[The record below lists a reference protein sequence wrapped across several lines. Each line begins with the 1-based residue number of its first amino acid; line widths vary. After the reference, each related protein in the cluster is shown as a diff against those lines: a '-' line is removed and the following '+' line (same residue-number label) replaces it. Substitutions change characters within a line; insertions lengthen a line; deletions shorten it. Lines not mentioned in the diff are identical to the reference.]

1 MSTPTENAKM
11 PNAEHSKRRNGG
23 KRKKDGKSN
32 NEQKMLVDRDQSALS
47 HSPSSCHCCLA
58 NVLAALNTKA
68 SLSAINIKSYVPDF

>member
-1 MSTPTENAKM
+1 MLNTQK
-11 PNAEHSKRRNGG
+11 GG
-23 KRKKDGKSN
+23 MEEKGGYGKSN

-68 SLSAINIKSYVPDF
+68 LLSAINIKCYFGDF